1 MNVFEVEE
9 VVCKYKMQILRSQT
23 GAGSL
28 SYMVVLVV
36 VGPGSGEGKS
46 RREVEA
52 PPLFLGWQGGASRG
66 MDLEEETEK
75 GVWIVDRSSRTP
87 GFFVMEAR

>member
-1 MNVFEVEE
+1 
-9 VVCKYKMQILRSQT
+9 MQILRSQT

-46 RREVEA
+46 RRVVEA
-52 PPLFLGWQGGASRG
+52 LPLFLGWQGGASRG
-66 MDLEEETEK
+66 MGLEGETGK

-87 GFFVMEAR
+87 SCLVMKDR

>member
-1 MNVFEVEE
+1 
-9 VVCKYKMQILRSQT
+9 MQILWCQT

-46 RREVEA
+46 RRVVEA
-52 PPLFLGWQGGASRG
+52 PPLFLGWQGGRASRG

-87 GFFVMEAR
+87 GFLVMEAR